1 MNPFLFDVII
11 TFVAGFLDAV
21 GVTYLSGIFVSFMSG
36 NSIGFGIAIAHGR
49 AAVAIPIASAITS
62 FVIGAFI
69 GSLIAQQRTSATMIV
84 LMLEVAMIVLSIFLV
99 GEINGFIALLPVCV
113 AMGMQNAIPRSVSG
127 VPIGRSFVTGELF
140 GIGHS
145 LALAVQ
151 DRSQFRQAAL
161 HAASWFTIVLGAISG
176 AVSLTQFGLAPCL
189 GACAVV
195 LFALMAIDACA
206 QFAAFRGIIDGP
218 PQ

>member
-1 MNPFLFDVII
+1 MPPFVFDVII
-11 TFVAGFLDAV
+11 TFVAGFLDAI

-36 NSIGFGIAIAHGR
+36 NSIGLGIAVAHGR

-62 FVIGAFI
+62 FVVGAFI
-69 GSLIAQQRTSATMIV
+69 GSLIAQRRTSATMIV
-84 LMLEVAMIVLSIFLV
+84 LMIEVAMIVLSIFLV

-127 VPIGRSFVTGELF
+127 VAIGRSFVTGELF
-140 GIGHS
+140 GIGRS
-145 LALAVQ
+145 LALALR
-151 DRSQFRQAAL
+151 DRGQFKQAAI
-161 HAASWFTIVLGAISG
+161 HAASWLTIVLGAIGG
-176 AVSLTQFGLAPCL
+176 ATSLTQFGLAPCL

-206 QFAAFRGIIDGP
+206 QFAAFREIADVP